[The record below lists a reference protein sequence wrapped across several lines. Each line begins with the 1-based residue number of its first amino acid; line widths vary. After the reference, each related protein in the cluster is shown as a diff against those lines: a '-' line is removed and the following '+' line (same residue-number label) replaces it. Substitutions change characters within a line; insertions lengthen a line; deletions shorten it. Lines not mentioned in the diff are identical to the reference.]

1 VDNVSSAV
9 KGVING
15 PLSLWDRVRVRA
27 RLAAV
32 IALAGVAAACTPGA
46 YQIDL
51 FRELHYQPY
60 QRLQEPNRLAPP
72 PGAVPINGRS
82 PALSFE
88 EASSLQSPVPA
99 TAQSRE
105 QAQRLFQVNCAVCHG
120 QNADGKSPVAERFAT
135 AGVVPPVDFRS
146 QRVRSRSDGQ
156 LYWIVTNGVGNM
168 PPFGDLLTDDQRW
181 MLVQVIR
188 NPGQ

>member
-1 VDNVSSAV
+1 MRSPIRRLLEGEGA
-9 KGVING
+9 GRLLG
-15 PLSLWDRVRVRA
+15 RRA
-27 RLAAV
+27 RFAAILAIAAAV
-32 IALAGVAAACTPGA
+32 AACTPGA

-51 FRELHYQPY
+51 FRELHYQPS

-72 PGAVPINGRS
+72 VGAVPITGRS
-82 PALSFE
+82 TALSFD
-88 EASSLQSPVPA
+88 EAAPLQNPIPA
-99 TAQSRE
+99 TAQNRE
-105 QAQRLFQVNCAVCHG
+105 QAQKLFSVNCAVCHG
-120 QNADGKSPVAERFAT
+120 PNADGKSPVADRFAT

-146 QRVRSRSDGQ
+146 PRVRGRTDGQ